1 MTTQELADK
10 EAEKILKDMK
20 RAGLKPPAPKE
31 RSRFR
36 RVFPGWAIFAG
47 LVFVWGVF
55 TGPVEA
61 AVAMALFVI
70 FVGLLFACCMG
81 DPSPTAS
88 GVVADSPRG
97 YFEDNP
103 DEDSSIVGNSEDPR
117 SAYFLIDDTPL
128 DDISFGDDD

>member
-20 RAGLKPPAPKE
+20 KAGLKPPGPREK
-31 RSRFR
+31 SRFR

-47 LVFVWGVF
+47 AVFVWGLF

-70 FVGLLFACCMG
+70 FVGLLFACCMS
-81 DPSPTAS
+81 DPNPAAS
-88 GVVADSPRG
+88 GVVVESPRV

-117 SAYFLIDDTPL
+117 SAYFLIDDTPF
-128 DDISFGDDD
+128 DDIKFSDDD